1 LTPCIPAC
9 SNVAQ
14 DQRYFGKSGRKSR
27 RPFSEIIYERC
38 SSLGSGVAAWRAE
51 WIAELLRHGL
61 LRASFI
67 PSRQQRDLR
76 ELTRHRSSLAAKRGQ
91 AANELQKALESAN
104 IKLQSVV
111 TDITGVSATEML
123 QEMVWETLTPK
134 S

>member
-1 LTPCIPAC
+1 M
-9 SNVAQ
+9 
-14 DQRYFGKSGRKSR
+14 
-27 RPFSEIIYERC
+27 IYERC

-111 TDITGVSATEML
+111 TPTSLGSRPPRCSRRWW
-123 QEMVWETLTPK
+123 WETLTPK